1 MPNTSIIQDYIST
14 INEVLHT
21 ILIEVKW
28 IMAES
33 KAESREEFWLFHNL
47 EKEEIV
53 ELRKFIDPDLD
64 LSSLRD
70 VDKLIDRLYHLL
82 K

>member
-1 MPNTSIIQDYIST
+1 
-14 INEVLHT
+14 
-21 ILIEVKW
+21 
-28 IMAES
+28 MAES